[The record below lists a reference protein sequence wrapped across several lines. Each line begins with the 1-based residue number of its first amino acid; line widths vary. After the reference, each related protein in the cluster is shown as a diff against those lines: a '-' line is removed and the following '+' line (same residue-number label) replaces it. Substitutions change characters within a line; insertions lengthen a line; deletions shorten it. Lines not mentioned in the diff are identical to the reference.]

1 MEKKTSKLFSK
12 QQKPFSIIK
21 TFCHFI
27 REITEPTLANINY

>member
-12 QQKPFSIIK
+12 QQKSFSTIK
-21 TFCHFI
+21 AFYHFI